1 MKGLEWL
8 KEEMDSMHRKR
19 DLDRNPDE
27 WFISKTALLK
37 AIDQLDKPEVL
48 SPEWLEENEQSIDY
62 RSTVTGQFVESNKLR
77 NIIVP
82 KQEKVKI
89 ESVWAEDIE
98 SAKARGM
105 TLFKTMNWM
114 AIDSDEKEKQDL
126 FARAWLDGY
135 TVEEEQK
142 YFAKIKGHENIVS
155 DDKYWNYCITDES
168 LDIGDNKVHTDVLA
182 EYMLSATKDE
192 WEYLGINDDNSDFV
206 RVEELEK

>member
-98 SAKARGM
+98 NAKARGM

-168 LDIGDNKVHTDVLA
+168 LDIGDNEVHADVLD
-182 EYMLSATKDE
+182 EYVLNATKYE
-192 WEYLGINDDNSDFV
+192 WENLGINDDNADFV
-206 RVEELEK
+206 LVEEWGE